1 MSKKKLSPNIDWPHI
16 ARLILTSRLMD
27 EIEEK
32 EFVPQGKVAY
42 QFSAKG
48 HELAQVLLA
57 QYLTHPH
64 DGATVYYRSRPFM
77 LASGLTVQEAFAAG
91 FAKTGSPSEGRD
103 VGVVFS
109 MRPIPPA
116 PPSLAGKGGVGG
128 LGLTVLPSSG
138 DVGAQYT
145 PAAGWAQ
152 AIRYYQQVMKEKD
165 WEGAIAV
172 AMGGEGSTAANGFW
186 AALNIVTTRDLPYLF
201 FIEDNSFAIS
211 VRSEL
216 QTPGANVAANLQ
228 CYENLQIIE
237 SDGTDPVDASGKIAE
252 AVEYVRAGKPCL
264 LRLKVVRIM
273 GHTFIDDQSYKTDK
287 EKSEEVKKDPLVHLR
302 DFLPD
307 LDWNAL
313 EKDVETEVRAA
324 ADSALQNPDPKPAS
338 ATQHLFAPI
347 PASTAPA
354 LVPSRVK
361 DGAAPLSEEG
371 PRINLIEAVKRTLE
385 AEMQVNPRVL
395 VFGEDVGVKGGVHG
409 ATAHMQEK
417 FGAERVFDTSLSEEG
432 ILGSAVGLSLAGL
445 MPVPEIQFRKYADPA
460 TEQINDAGTIRWR
473 TAGKFA
479 APMVIRIPVGFGKKT
494 GDPWHS
500 VTGEAIYA
508 HTLGWR
514 LAFPSNAADA
524 AGLLRT
530 ALRGEDPVIFF
541 EHRAL
546 LDTSQARRPW
556 PGDEYTLPFGV
567 AGKLSEGAALT
578 VITWGAMVYPVL
590 DAANGLNGIEVLD
603 LRTISPW
610 DKESVLESV
619 KKTGKCLVVHEDTI
633 TGGFA
638 GEVMA
643 TIASEAFEW
652 LDAPLQ
658 RLATPDVPIPYNIG
672 LMNAVVPSVDII
684 RSKLEWLLAY

>member
-1 MSKKKLSPNIDWPHI
+1 MPKTKHSLEIDWLHI
-16 ARLILTSRLMD
+16 ARLVLISRLMD
-27 EIEEK
+27 DLEEN
-32 EFVPQGKVAY
+32 EFVPGGKIKY

-57 QYLTHPH
+57 QHLTHRH

-77 LASGLTVQEAFAAG
+77 LASGLTLLEAFAAG

-109 MRPIPPA
+109 MQPH
-116 PPSLAGKGGVGG
+116 PSTAASASSASAQG
-128 LGLTVLPSSG
+128 GLTVLPSSG
-138 DVGAQYT
+138 AVGAQYT
-145 PAAGWAQ
+145 PATGWAQ
-152 AIRYYQQVMKEKD
+152 AIRYHQQIIKDKD
-165 WEGAIAV
+165 WNGAIAV
-172 AMGGEGSTAANGFW
+172 AMGGEGSTSANGFW
-186 AALNIVTTRDLPYLF
+186 AALNIVTTRNLPYLF

-228 CYENLQIIE
+228 CYENLRIME
-237 SDGTDPVDASGKIAE
+237 GDGTDPTDAATKIAE
-252 AVEYVRAGKPCL
+252 AVDYVRAGKPCL
-264 LRLKVVRIM
+264 LRLKVVRLM
-273 GHTFIDDQSYKTDK
+273 GHTFIDDQSYKTEIEREK
-287 EKSEEVKKDPLVHLR
+287 EVERDPLTRLR
-302 DFLPD
+302 TFLPD
-307 LDWNAL
+307 LDWKKL
-313 EKDVETEVRAA
+313 EKEIETEVRAA
-324 ADSALQNPDPKPAS
+324 AESALQNPEPEPAS
-338 ATQHLFAPI
+338 ATMHLFAPSS
-347 PASTAPA
+347 ASTTPAP
-354 LVPSRVK
+354 
-361 DGAAPLSEEG
+361 PLSETG

-385 AEMQVNPRVL
+385 LEMQANPRVL

-417 FGAERVFDTSLSEEG
+417 FGAERIFDTSLSEEG
-432 ILGSAVGLSLAGL
+432 IMGSAVGLSLAGL

-479 APMVIRIPVGFGKKT
+479 APMVVRIPVGFGKQT

-500 VTGEAIYA
+500 VSGEAVYA

-530 ALRGEDPVIFF
+530 ALRGKDPVIFF

-556 PGDEYTLPFGV
+556 PGDEFTLPFGM
-567 AGKLSEGAALT
+567 AGKTSEGEALT
-578 VITWGAMVYPVL
+578 VVTWGAMVYPVL
-590 DAANGLNGIEVLD
+590 EASRGLDSVEVLD

-619 KKTGKCLVVHEDTI
+619 RKTGKCLVVHEDTL

-638 GEVMA
+638 GEIMA

-652 LDAPLQ
+652 LDAPLV
-658 RLATPDVPIPYNIG
+658 RLATPDCPIPYNIP
-672 LMNAVVPSVDII
+672 MTNATLPSMDTI
-684 RSKLEWLLAY
+684 RDKLNWLLAY

>member
-1 MSKKKLSPNIDWPHI
+1 MQNKKPSPILNWPHI
-16 ARLILTSRLMD
+16 ARTLLTSRHVD
-27 EIEEK
+27 ELEER
-32 EFVPQGKVAY
+32 ELVPQGKVTY

-48 HELAQVLLA
+48 HELAQILLK
-57 QYLTHPH
+57 QHLNHPH

-77 LASGLTVQEAFAAG
+77 LASGLTPQEAFAAG

-109 MRPIPPA
+109 MQPR
-116 PPSLAGKGGVGG
+116 KGI
-128 LGLTVLPSSG
+128 TILPSSG
-138 DVGAQYT
+138 AVGAQYT

-152 AIRYYQQVMKEKD
+152 AIRYRQKVTKDKD
-165 WEGAIAV
+165 WDHAIAV
-172 AMGGEGSTAANGFW
+172 AMGGEGSTATNGFW
-186 AALNIVTTRDLPYLF
+186 AALNIVTTRNLPYLF

-228 CYENLQIIE
+228 SYNNLKIIE
-237 SDGTDPVDASGKIAE
+237 GDGTDPAEAVTKIAE
-252 AVEYVRAGKPCL
+252 AVEYVRTGKPCL
-264 LRLKVVRIM
+264 LRLRVVRIM
-273 GHTFIDDQSYKTDK
+273 GHTFIDDQSYKTKAERDA
-287 EKSEEVKKDPLVHLR
+287 EQQRDPITRLKS
-302 DFLPD
+302 FLPE
-307 LDWNAL
+307 LDW
-313 EKDVETEVRAA
+313 DVLDQEVEIEVRAA
-324 ADSALQNPDPKPAS
+324 AQSALQYPDPEPAS
-338 ATQHLFAPI
+338 ATQHLFAPLNVRGQN
-347 PASTAPA
+347 A
-354 LVPSRVK
+354 LFQQ
-361 DGAAPLSEEG
+361 DG

-385 AEMQVNPRVL
+385 TEMLANSRVL

-409 ATAHMQEK
+409 ATAHMQVK
-417 FGAERVFDTSLSEEG
+417 FGEERVFDTSLSEEG
-432 ILGSAVGLSLAGL
+432 IMGSAVGLSLAGL

-473 TAGKFA
+473 TAGKFT
-479 APMVIRIPVGFGKKT
+479 APMVVRIPVGFGKKT

-514 LAFPSNAADA
+514 LVFPSNAADA

-556 PGDEYTLPFGV
+556 PGNEYTLPLGV
-567 AGKLSEGAALT
+567 AGKLSEGNALT
-578 VITWGAMVYPVL
+578 VITWGAMVYPAL
-590 DAANGLNGIEVLD
+590 EAAIGLNGIEILD

-610 DKESVLESV
+610 DTESVLESV
-619 KKTGKCLVVHEDTI
+619 KKTGKCLVIHEDTI

-638 GEVMA
+638 GEIMA

-672 LMNAVVPSVDII
+672 SMNTVVPSIEKI
-684 RSKLEWLLAY
+684 RNKLEWLIKF

>member
-1 MSKKKLSPNIDWPHI
+1 MPKTNPTSELIWPHI
-16 ARLILTSRLMD
+16 ARTLLTSRIMD
-27 EIEEK
+27 NVEEG
-32 EFVPQGKVAY
+32 ELVPQGKITY

-48 HELAQVLLA
+48 HELAQILLA
-57 QYLTHPH
+57 QHLTHPH
-64 DGATVYYRSRPFM
+64 DGATVFYRSRPFM
-77 LASGLTVQEAFAAG
+77 LASGLTAQEAFAAG

-109 MRPIPPA
+109 MQSR
-116 PPSLAGKGGVGG
+116 GGV
-128 LGLTVLPSSG
+128 TVLPASG

-152 AIRYYQQVMKEKD
+152 AIRYRQQVTKDKD
-165 WEGAIAV
+165 WDGAIAV

-186 AALNIVTTRDLPYLF
+186 AALNIVTTRNLPYLF

-216 QTPGANVAANLQ
+216 QTPGANVALNLQ
-228 CYENLQIIE
+228 CYNNLHIIE
-237 SDGTDPVDASGKIAE
+237 EDGTDPKDASDKIAE
-252 AVEYVRAGKPCL
+252 AVDYVRAGKPCL
-264 LRLKVVRIM
+264 LRMKVVRLM
-273 GHTFIDDQSYKTDK
+273 GHTFIDDQSYKTEAERDD
-287 EKSEEVKKDPLVHLR
+287 ERQRDPLTKLK

-307 LDWNAL
+307 LDWDAL
-313 EKDVETEVRAA
+313 EKDIEAEVRAA
-324 ADSALQNPDPKPAS
+324 ADSALQNPDPGPRPGQEPVGAIRPAS
-338 ATQHLFAPI
+338 ATQNLFAPN
-347 PASTAPA
+347 
-354 LVPSRVK
+354 V
-361 DGAAPLSEEG
+361 GAKHATPLQTDG

-385 AEMQVNPRVL
+385 SEMQSNPNIL

-417 FGAERVFDTSLSEEG
+417 FGDERVFDTSLSEEG
-432 ILGSAVGLSLAGL
+432 IMGSAVGMSLAGL

-473 TAGKFA
+473 TAGKFT
-479 APMVIRIPVGFGKKT
+479 APMVVRIPVGFGKKT

-556 PGDEYTLPFGV
+556 PGDEYTLPLGV
-567 AGKLSEGAALT
+567 AGRLSVGDALT
-578 VITWGAMVYPVL
+578 VVTWGAMVYPVL
-590 DAANGLNGIEVLD
+590 EAAKGLSGVEVLD

-610 DKESVLESV
+610 DKESVLDSV

-638 GEVMA
+638 GEIMA

-658 RLATPDVPIPYNIG
+658 RLATPDVPIPYNVG
-672 LMNAVVPSVDII
+672 LMNTVVPGIENI
-684 RSKLEWLLAY
+684 RSKMEWLIKY

>member
-1 MSKKKLSPNIDWPHI
+1 MSTVPKKKLPSHINWPQI
-16 ARLILTSRLMD
+16 ARLVLTSRLLD
-27 EIEEK
+27 EIEE
-32 EFVPQGKVAY
+32 EELVPQGKINY

-48 HELAQVLLA
+48 HELAQILLA
-57 QYLTHPH
+57 QHLTHPH

-77 LASGLTVQEAFAAG
+77 LATGLTLKEALAAG
-91 FAKTGSPSEGRD
+91 FAKTGSPTEGRD
-103 VGVVFS
+103 VGVMFARQPFQS
-109 MRPIPPA
+109 
-116 PPSLAGKGGVGG
+116 
-128 LGLTVLPSSG
+128 GLTVLPASG

-152 AIRYYQQVMKEKD
+152 AIRYRQQVMGEND

-172 AMGGEGSTAANGFW
+172 ALGGEGSTAANGFW
-186 AALNIVTTRDLPYLF
+186 AALNIVTTRNLPYLF

-211 VRSEL
+211 VRSAL

-228 CYENLQIIE
+228 CYNNLHILE
-237 SDGTDPVDASGKIAE
+237 GDGTDPVNAAAKIAE
-252 AVEYVRAGKPCL
+252 AVAYVRNGRPCL

-273 GHTFIDDQSYKTDK
+273 GHTFIDDQTY
-287 EKSEEVKKDPLVHLR
+287 KSEAERAEEAARDPLTRLK
-302 DFLPD
+302 DYLLD
-307 LDWNAL
+307 LDWDAL
-313 EKDVETEVRAA
+313 EEEVEAEIRAA
-324 ADSALQNPDPKPAS
+324 VQAALQNPDPEPAT
-338 ATQHLFAPI
+338 ATRHLFSSNSYGHDDA
-347 PASTAPA
+347 
-354 LVPSRVK
+354 VPQQ
-361 DGAAPLSEEG
+361 DG

-385 AEMQVNPRVL
+385 SEMQSNSRLL

-409 ATAHMQEK
+409 ATAHMQGK
-417 FGAERVFDTSLSEEG
+417 FGPERVFDTSLSEEG
-432 ILGSAVGLSLAGL
+432 ILGSAIGLSLAGL

-479 APMVIRIPVGFGKKT
+479 VPMVIRIPVGFGKKT

-500 VTGEAIYA
+500 VTGEAIFA

-556 PGDEYTLPFGV
+556 PGDEYMLPFGL

-590 DAANGLNGIEVLD
+590 EAAKGLDGVEVLD

-610 DKESVLESV
+610 DKESVLASV
-619 KKTGKCLVVHEDTI
+619 KKTGKCLVVHEDTL

-638 GEVMA
+638 GEIMA
-643 TIASEAFEW
+643 TISSAAFEW

-658 RLATPDVPIPYNIG
+658 RLATPDVPIPYNIP
-672 LMNAVVPSVDII
+672 MMKAVVPGVEGI
-684 RSKLEWLLAY
+684 RKKMEWLMRY

>member
-1 MSKKKLSPNIDWPHI
+1 MPKKTHSPEIDWPQI
-16 ARLILTSRLMD
+16 VRLVLTSRLMD
-27 EIEEK
+27 DLEEN
-32 EFVPQGKVAY
+32 EFVPGGKIKY

-48 HELAQVLLA
+48 HELAQVLLS
-57 QYLTHPH
+57 QHLTHPH

-77 LASGLTVQEAFAAG
+77 LASGLSMQEAFAAG

-109 MRPIPPA
+109 LQPRPSTA
-116 PPSLAGKGGVGG
+116 ASASSASAQG
-128 LGLTVLPSSG
+128 GLTVLPSSG
-138 DVGAQYT
+138 AVGAQYT

-152 AIRYYQQVMKEKD
+152 AIRYHQQVIKAKD
-165 WEGAIAV
+165 WDGAIAV
-172 AMGGEGSTAANGFW
+172 AMGGEGSTSANGFW

-216 QTPGANVAANLQ
+216 QTPGANVAANLK
-228 CYENLQIIE
+228 CYENLRIIE
-237 SDGTDPVDASGKIAE
+237 GDGTDPKEAAIKIAE
-252 AVEYVRAGKPCL
+252 AVEYVRRGKPCL
-264 LRLKVVRIM
+264 LRLKVVRLM
-273 GHTFIDDQSYKTDK
+273 GHTFIDDQNYKTK
-287 EKSEEVKKDPLVHLR
+287 IEREEEAERDPLTRLKN
-302 DFLPD
+302 FLPD
-307 LDWNAL
+307 LDWETL
-313 EKDVETEVRAA
+313 EKEIETEVRAA
-324 ADSALQNPDPKPAS
+324 SDSALQNPDPEPAS
-338 ATQHLFAPI
+338 ATMHLFAPSS
-347 PASTAPA
+347 ASTSPAP
-354 LVPSRVK
+354 
-361 DGAAPLSEEG
+361 PLSETG

-385 AEMQVNPRVL
+385 LEMQVNPRVL

-417 FGAERVFDTSLSEEG
+417 FGEERVFDTSLSEEG
-432 ILGSAVGLSLAGL
+432 IMGSSIGLSLAGL
-445 MPVPEIQFRKYADPA
+445 RPVPEIQFRKYADPA

-479 APMVIRIPVGFGKKT
+479 TPMVVRIPVGFGKQT

-500 VTGEAIYA
+500 VTGEAVYA

-556 PGDEYTLPFGV
+556 PGDEFTLPLGV
-567 AGKLSEGAALT
+567 AGKASEGEALT
-578 VITWGAMVYPVL
+578 VVTWGAMVYPVL
-590 DAANGLNGIEVLD
+590 EASKGLDGVEILD

-619 KKTGKCLVVHEDTI
+619 RKTGKCLVVHEDTL

-638 GEVMA
+638 GEIMA
-643 TIASEAFEW
+643 TIASEAFESNGW
-652 LDAPLQ
+652 MRPCSGSPSRIAPFHI
-658 RLATPDVPIPYNIG
+658 TSP
-672 LMNAVVPSVDII
+672 
-684 RSKLEWLLAY
+684 

>member
-1 MSKKKLSPNIDWPHI
+1 MPKKKLSPNINWPHI
-16 ARLILTSRLMD
+16 ARLLLTSRMID
-27 EIEEK
+27 EIEEQ
-32 EFVPQGKVAY
+32 EFVPQGKITY

-57 QYLTHPH
+57 QHLTHPH

-77 LASGLTVQEAFAAG
+77 LAAGLSVEEAFAAG

-103 VGVVFS
+103 VGVMFS
-109 MRPIPPA
+109 RNPNLLPKLSIKGEQSKRPPTTDIANA
-116 PPSLAGKGGVGG
+116 PSSAQG
-128 LGLTVLPSSG
+128 GLTVLPSSG

-152 AIRYYQQVMKEKD
+152 AIRYRQRVAREKD

-186 AALNIVTTRDLPYLF
+186 AALNIVTTRNLPYLF

-211 VRSEL
+211 VRSKL

-228 CYENLQIIE
+228 CYENLHILE
-237 SDGTDPVDASGKIAE
+237 GDGTDPVEAAARVTE
-252 AVEYVRAGKPCL
+252 AVEYVRGGKPCL

-287 EKSEEVKKDPLVHLR
+287 EKSEETKRDPLVHLR
-302 DFLPD
+302 DFLPN
-307 LDWNAL
+307 LDWDIL
-313 EKDVETEVRAA
+313 EKDVEAEVRAA
-324 ADSALQNPDPKPAS
+324 AQSALQNPDPEPAS
-338 ATQHLFAPI
+338 ATQHLFSSNSYRHGDA
-347 PASTAPA
+347 
-354 LVPSRVK
+354 VPQQ
-361 DGAAPLSEEG
+361 DG

-385 AEMQVNPRVL
+385 AEMQQNPRVL

-417 FGAERVFDTSLSEEG
+417 FSAERVFDTSLSEEG
-432 ILGSAVGLSLAGL
+432 IMGSAVGLSLAGL

-479 APMVIRIPVGFGKKT
+479 APMVVRIPVGFGKKT

-514 LAFPSNAADA
+514 LALPSNAADA

-546 LDTSQARRPW
+546 LDASQARRPW

-567 AGKLSEGAALT
+567 AGKLSEGDGLT
-578 VITWGAMVYPVL
+578 VITWGAIVYPVL
-590 DAANGLNGIEVLD
+590 DAAKGLE
-603 LRTISPW
+603 
-610 DKESVLESV
+610 
-619 KKTGKCLVVHEDTI
+619 
-633 TGGFA
+633 
-638 GEVMA
+638 
-643 TIASEAFEW
+643 
-652 LDAPLQ
+652 
-658 RLATPDVPIPYNIG
+658 
-672 LMNAVVPSVDII
+672 
-684 RSKLEWLLAY
+684 